1 MPGSGKPDSREVYAD
16 IIDLPAWEPGP
27 DHPRMDLNQR
37 AAQFLPFA
45 ALTGFDEV
53 IQKASMETEREI
65 ERTDGRKKPRNR
77 KINAARKIC
86 FDMADNPDIPEFIRI
101 DRLLFAGGE
110 TVDSPDDEL

>member
-45 ALTGFDEV
+45 ALTGFDEA
-53 IQKASMETEREI
+53 ILETSLETEREI
-65 ERTDGRKKPRNR
+65 GLTDDGKG
-77 KINAARKIC
+77 
-86 FDMADNPDIPEFIRI
+86 
-101 DRLLFAGGE
+101 LLFFVNSEA
-110 TVDSPDDEL
+110 VDSPDGRF